1 MSYRETFLTVAQDG
15 AEMTAVEVAQLLQM
29 NDSTQATQF
38 LMRLKTN
45 LTVERCQ
52 IRLRREKRDG
62 KHFWKVESRC

>member
-1 MSYRETFLTVAQDG
+1 MSYRETFLMVAQDG
-15 AEMTAVEVAQLLQM
+15 KERTAVEVAQLLEL

-52 IRLRREKRDG
+52 IRLRRSKRDG

>member
-15 AEMTAVEVAQLLQM
+15 AEMTAVEVAQLLRM
-29 NDSTQATQF
+29 NDPTQATQF

-62 KHFWKVESRC
+62 KHFWQVESRC

>member
-15 AEMTAVEVAQLLQM
+15 AERTAAEVAKLLGM
-29 NDSTQATQF
+29 NQSFQATQF

-45 LTVERCQ
+45 LTVERCH
-52 IRLRREKRDG
+52 IRLKREKRDG